1 MLIAIWNIYIRRVD
15 RFNLDMK
22 TVTGVGQDAVQEVR
36 ATDSA
41 KKKSPRFTKSD
52 HEALA
57 DIFKKIGQKE
67 LTKVSWRSNR
77 PVVISAI
84 LYLVWKI
91 GSLFQTKSSYLLLRS
106 LKYVKKII

>member
-15 RFNLDMK
+15 RFNLDGK

-67 LTKVSWRSNR
+67 LTKVSC
-77 PVVISAI
+77 
-84 LYLVWKI
+84 
-91 GSLFQTKSSYLLLRS
+91 
-106 LKYVKKII
+106 YVRQR